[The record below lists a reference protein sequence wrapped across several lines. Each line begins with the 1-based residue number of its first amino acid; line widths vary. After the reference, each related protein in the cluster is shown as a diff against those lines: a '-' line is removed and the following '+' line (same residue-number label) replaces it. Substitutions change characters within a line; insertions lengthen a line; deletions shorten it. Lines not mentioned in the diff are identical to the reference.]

1 MKPTFLSKT
10 LSALSLIATLAVV
23 IGTNVTQSAEAQT
36 QREAG
41 IDAEF
46 CINAQSQD
54 IGFGDSTAFFE
65 GSRDIDV
72 SAAQIEEFEAVITA
86 ITPKLSRIDENA
98 EVTGPG
104 DGLMFTPKV
113 GIEITPEQ
121 MEAINAEAPAIYDM
135 TDSPAELVA
144 LFNANETVSKY
155 GRYSEI
161 QGISYTPEQVAQRRE
176 IFQERDAQFF
186 AILTPEQ
193 QQQFQN
199 NTEAINRRNEAYRIN

>member
-1 MKPTFLSKT
+1 M
-10 LSALSLIATLAVV
+10 ATLAVI

-36 QREAG
+36 QGEAG

-65 GSRDIDV
+65 GARDIEV
-72 SAAQIEEFEAVITA
+72 SPAQIEAFEAVTA
-86 ITPKLSRIDENA
+86 GLESKLSRIDENA
-98 EVTGPG
+98 EVTSPSG
-104 DGLMFTPKV
+104 GLMFTPKA

-121 MEAINAEAPAIYDM
+121 MEVINAVAPAIYDM

-161 QGISYTPEQVAQRRE
+161 QGISYTPEQIAQRRE
-176 IFQERDAQFF
+176 IFRSATLNFSLF
-186 AILTPEQ
+186 
-193 QQQFQN
+193 
-199 NTEAINRRNEAYRIN
+199 